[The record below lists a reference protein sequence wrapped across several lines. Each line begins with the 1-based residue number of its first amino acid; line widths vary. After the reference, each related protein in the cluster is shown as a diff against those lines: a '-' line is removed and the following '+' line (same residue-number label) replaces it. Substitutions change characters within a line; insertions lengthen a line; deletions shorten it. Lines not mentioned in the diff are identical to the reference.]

1 MMQGSITLVQFLNE
15 REHLLQ
21 AKNVHGF
28 SFFEKWHHLDDAGV
42 HHSS

>member
-1 MMQGSITLVQFLNE
+1 MFVRFLNE
-15 REHLLQ
+15 HEQLMQ
-21 AKNVHGF
+21 EKTAHGF